1 MESKQ
6 TAVEW
11 LIEQIKAKALSI
23 RGDKMD
29 NRRAKGAYVDC
40 IIMAK
45 EAQKLQKKQAFE
57 FWQGGIACTEE
68 GGKSFEQYYT
78 ENYGN

>member
-1 MESKQ
+1 MKSKP

-11 LIEQIKAKALSI
+11 LFQQKTKYYQIINVDLEQ
-23 RGDKMD
+23 
-29 NRRAKGAYVDC
+29 
-40 IIMAK
+40 AK
-45 EAQKLQKKQAFE
+45 EMEKQQAFE